1 MDIILNNRPESLDID
16 QITLHELIEK
26 KNFTF
31 KLLVTK
37 INGKLV
43 KKENRAETPIHEGDD
58 IAVIHLISG
67 G

>member
-1 MDIILNNRPESLDID
+1 MKITLNNRPEE
-16 QITLHELIEK
+16 ITGGPMTVNELIK
-26 KNFTF
+26 YKNFSF

-43 KKENRAETPIHEGDD
+43 KTDERDMAMVDEGDD
-58 IAVIHLISG
+58 VQILHLISG

>member
-1 MDIILNNRPESLDID
+1 MNIILNNRSETLDVE
-16 QITLHELIEK
+16 QLTLQELIEK

-43 KKENRAETPIHEGDD
+43 KKETRAETSIHEGDD
-58 IAVIHLISG
+58 VAVIHLISG

>member
-1 MDIILNNRPESLDID
+1 MTITLNNRTESFDE
-16 QITLHELIEK
+16 TKMTVEELIEK

-31 KLLVTK
+31 KMLVTK

-43 KKENRAETPIHEGDD
+43 KKEDRNKTMIHDGDD
-58 IAVIHLISG
+58 VTVLHLVSG

>member
-1 MDIILNNRPESLDID
+1 MEIILNNRNEYFDRERMT
-16 QITLHELIEK
+16 ITDLIK
-26 KNFTF
+26 TKNFTF

-43 KKENRAETPIHEGDD
+43 KKEERDEAIIKNGDD
-58 IAVIHLISG
+58 VLVLHMISG

>member
-1 MDIILNNRPESLDID
+1 MKIILNNREEEINLQKMSIND
-16 QITLHELIEK
+16 LIAY
-26 KNFTF
+26 KNFSF

-43 KKENRAETPIHEGDD
+43 KRTERNEALIHEGDKVE
-58 IAVIHLISG
+58 ILHLISG

>member
-1 MDIILNNRPESLDID
+1 MKITLNNRPEDIAGGPM
-16 QITLHELIEK
+16 TVNELIK
-26 KNFTF
+26 YKNFSF

-43 KKENRAETPIHEGDD
+43 KTDERDMAMVDEGDD
-58 IAVIHLISG
+58 VQILHLISG